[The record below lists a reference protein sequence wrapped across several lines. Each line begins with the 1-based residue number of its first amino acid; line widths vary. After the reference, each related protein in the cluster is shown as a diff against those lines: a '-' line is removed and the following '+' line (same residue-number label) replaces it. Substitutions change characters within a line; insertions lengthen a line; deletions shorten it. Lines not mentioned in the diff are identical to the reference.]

1 MRISPY
7 NLLHME
13 SFRDASEF
21 FEHNKYD
28 LFISAYT
35 DEDIVKNIYH
45 YIEANEKLWLI
56 FPEYKL
62 DLEEINGEKFNPTLK
77 DENTKEA
84 DYISGMYE
92 HYIAK
97 NTDKKI
103 CIDITGFNKPYL
115 IFMITYLKEMGLKKI
130 EFIYT
135 EPQRYVKGNKTE
147 FSEDSISPRDIVTF
161 DESFQSRGEN
171 DLFIINVGYD
181 SRLVKSVLEGI
192 RAKIKPL
199 LGFPSLQPIMY
210 QENILN
216 LIKSKNELGINENEE
231 LLYAPANHPFITA
244 QVVSEYVEAY
254 IEKYG
259 LDDIKK
265 IYLSPLATKA
275 QTIGMTLFYIFEK
288 EKYQEKDISIHI
300 RYPFT
305 KKYSSSS
312 SEGVFRINK
321 YTIEFDL
328 FDKIVD

>member
-13 SFRDASEF
+13 SFRNSKEF
-21 FEHNKYD
+21 YDNNKYD

-35 DEDIVKNIYH
+35 DEEIVKNTYDN
-45 YIEANEKLWLI
+45 IEANEKLWLI
-56 FPEYKL
+56 FPEYEL
-62 DLEEINGEKFNPTLK
+62 DLEKITGEIFNPTLE
-77 DENTKEA
+77 DDNTKES
-84 DYISGMYE
+84 DYINEMY
-92 HYIAK
+92 HSHIDK
-97 NTDKKI
+97 NISKKI
-103 CIDITGFNKPYL
+103 CIDTTGFNKPYL
-115 IFMITYLKEMGLKKI
+115 IYLIILLKEKGVQKI
-130 EFIYT
+130 DFIYT
-135 EPQRYVKGNKTE
+135 EPKRYVKGNKTE

-161 DESFQSRGEN
+161 DESFPSRGEN
-171 DLFIINVGYD
+171 DLFIVNVGYD
-181 SRLVKSVLEGI
+181 SRLVRRVLDGK

-210 QENILN
+210 QENIIN
-216 LIKSKNELGINENEE
+216 LIKSKSELGINENEE

-254 IEKYG
+254 IDSYG
-259 LDDIKK
+259 LDEIKK

-305 KKYSSSS
+305 NKYSSSS

-321 YTIEFDL
+321 YIIEFDL
-328 FDKIVD
+328 FDKITY